1 MRINN
6 YVHLWGTNMEI
17 YDGMVCWII
26 WTNNDCRLYASFYNK
41 KSFELLKLNST
52 NRKLKK

>member
-17 YDGMVCWII
+17 YDGMVCGII